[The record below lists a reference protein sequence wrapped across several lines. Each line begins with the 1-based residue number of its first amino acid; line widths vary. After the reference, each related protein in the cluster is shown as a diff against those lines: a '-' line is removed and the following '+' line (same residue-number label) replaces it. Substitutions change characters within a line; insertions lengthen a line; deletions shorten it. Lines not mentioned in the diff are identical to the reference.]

1 MTWAAVGTAAA
12 IGAGIGGVSAAIQG
26 EDILTGALMGGATG
40 ALTGGAGSALS
51 GAGASAGSTLTTEA
65 ASQLAPELVNTAA
78 INAVP
83 LDTVVQ
89 QVTPELL
96 NQATPELLSQVVPAG
111 IEQITPEMI
120 NAVNQ
125 GSVDAIAAQGTGM
138 QSAGINNIG
147 YTSSAAAPP
156 PPSGIGI
163 NAGVNPSAPGPFDT
177 GVKPMIQGG
186 NPAYPSTM
194 GQLQPS
200 VTAPIAPSGP
210 VTPTPPSNGF
220 MQGFTQFAKDNPF
233 LTGAG
238 IYTLASTTG
247 MLNQNGQQQPEEE
260 EENYTGPRLSA
271 NFQGGPYS
279 QPNVYKPRYAEGG
292 ILQAYQ
298 SGGPVE
304 RMSMMN
310 TAMNP
315 QGGLYPQGMI
325 DKTQYAT
332 PTQRPVS
339 AELMM
344 DAPAYERSNPMLM
357 ASGGQV
363 KGYAAGGMPDF
374 DLQNHMAPQAIPT
387 GNFNSN
393 RVKVLPDLG
402 PGHKWNIESYQ
413 GTREE
418 EQAAMAANQA
428 AGIKTT
434 GGLSSMPNQPTGQ
447 SMFPGAASMQ
457 GGFGQGAQGY
467 PSFAGGSGGG
477 GGGGPFPLE
486 GQYGIIK
493 MAAGGIASVPRYYRG
508 DLATSSGRRGD
519 VYGAT
524 QRFLDMY
531 DPQSRYTPPKGAD
544 NPDVGIFRD
553 TSAATRNK
561 SAFDAAMTRQAA
573 LEEQSDIDTGANLP
587 RASRSMGQLNL
598 KPQGKK
604 AQKREEYEYAASG
617 GIMGANLGGYAAG
630 GNPRLLKGPG
640 DGMSD
645 NIPAV
650 IGRRQPARLAD
661 GEFVVPADVVS
672 HLGNGSTDAGAKKL
686 HSMMDNVRKART
698 GKKKQAPAVKANRFI
713 PK

>member
-1 MTWAAVGTAAA
+1 MTWVAVGTAAA
-12 IGAGIGGVSAAIQG
+12 VGAGVGAGSQLIQG
-26 EDILTGALMGGATG
+26 KGVDEALKGALIGGATG
-40 ALTGGAGSALS
+40 ALTGGAGAALGGTA
-51 GAGASAGSTLTTEA
+51 GAGGSLTTEA
-65 ASQLAPELVNTAA
+65 ASQLAPELAQTAA

-83 LDTVVQ
+83 VDTVVQ
-89 QVTPELL
+89 Q
-96 NQATPELLSQVVPAG
+96 AAPELLSQAAPEIVSQVAPAG

-125 GSVDAIAAQGTGM
+125 GSADAIAAQGTGV

-147 YTSSAAAPP
+147 YTPSAAQPAPVP
-156 PPSGIGI
+156 TPEAASNFGIK
-163 NAGVNPSAPGPFDT
+163 GVGPNPSAPGPFDT

-210 VTPTPPSNGF
+210 VTPPPASNGF
-220 MQGFTQFAKDNPF
+220 MEGFSQFAKDHPF
-233 LTGAG
+233 YTGAG
-238 IYTLASTTG
+238 IYAVASTTG
-247 MLNQNGQQQPEEE
+247 MLDQNGQQQPQEK
-260 EENYTGPRLSA
+260 ENYGGPRLSA
-271 NFQGGPYS
+271 DFRGGPYS
-279 QPNVYKPRYAEGG
+279 EPNVYEERKYNYASGG
-292 ILQAYQ
+292 ITEAYQ

-339 AELMM
+339 AELMSET
-344 DAPAYERSNPMLM
+344 PAYERSSPML
-357 ASGGQV
+357 
-363 KGYAAGGMPDF
+363 
-374 DLQNHMAPQAIPT
+374 
-387 GNFNSN
+387 
-393 RVKVLPDLG
+393 
-402 PGHKWNIESYQ
+402 
-413 GTREE
+413 
-418 EQAAMAANQA
+418 
-428 AGIKTT
+428 
-434 GGLSSMPNQPTGQ
+434 
-447 SMFPGAASMQ
+447 
-457 GGFGQGAQGY
+457 
-467 PSFAGGSGGG
+467 
-477 GGGGPFPLE
+477 
-486 GQYGIIK
+486 
-493 MAAGGIASVPRYYRG
+493 MAAGGIASIPRYYRG
-508 DLATSSGRRGD
+508 ELATSSGRRGD
-519 VYGAT
+519 VYSAT

-531 DPQSRYTPPKGAD
+531 DPQSKYTPPPGAS

-645 NIPAV
+645 NIPAI

-698 GKKKQAPAVKANRFI
+698 GKKKQAPAVKTSRFI

>member
-1 MTWAAVGTAAA
+1 MTWVAVGTAAA
-12 IGAGIGGVSAAIQG
+12 VGAGVGGVSAAIQG
-26 EDILTGALMGGATG
+26 NDVLTGALLGGATG
-40 ALTGGAGSALS
+40 ALTGGAGTLAS
-51 GAGASAGSTLTTEA
+51 SAGTSAGTQLTTEA
-65 ASQLAPELVNTAA
+65 ASQLAPELINTAA

-89 QVTPELL
+89 Q
-96 NQATPELLSQVVPAG
+96 AAPELLSQAAPELLSQAATNVVPAG

-125 GSVDAIAAQGTGM
+125 GSADAIAAQGTGM

-147 YTSSAAAPP
+147 FTPSAAPP
-156 PPSGIGI
+156 PPVPTGTENLGIGL
-163 NAGVNPSAPGPFDT
+163 
-177 GVKPMIQGG
+177 K
-186 NPAYPSTM
+186 
-194 GQLQPS
+194 
-200 VTAPIAPSGP
+200 
-210 VTPTPPSNGF
+210 PTPPNIGTQTINPGAISAPSQPFGISSGTAPGAGISGGPVGTGVSPSLSNLTPPPTSNGF

-238 IYTLASTTG
+238 IYTVASTTG

-260 EENYTGPRLSA
+260 ENYTGPRLSA
-271 NFQGGPYS
+271 DFKGGPYS
-279 QPNVYKPRYAEGG
+279 GPNVYEEKRYNYASGG
-292 ILQAYQ
+292 ITEAYQ

-304 RMSMMN
+304 RMSQMN

-315 QGGLYPQGMI
+315 QGGLYPMGMM

-339 AELMM
+339 AEMVSEM
-344 DAPAYERSNPMLM
+344 PAYERSSPMLM
-357 ASGGQV
+357 ASGG
-363 KGYAAGGMPDF
+363 
-374 DLQNHMAPQAIPT
+374 IT
-387 GNFNSN
+387 
-393 RVKVLPDLG
+393 
-402 PGHKWNIESYQ
+402 
-413 GTREE
+413 
-418 EQAAMAANQA
+418 
-428 AGIKTT
+428 
-434 GGLSSMPNQPTGQ
+434 
-447 SMFPGAASMQ
+447 
-457 GGFGQGAQGY
+457 
-467 PSFAGGSGGG
+467 
-477 GGGGPFPLE
+477 
-486 GQYGIIK
+486 
-493 MAAGGIASVPRYYRG
+493 SVPRYYRG

-519 VYGAT
+519 VYSAT

-531 DPQSRYTPPKGAD
+531 DPQSKYTPPKDKG
-544 NPDVGIFRD
+544 DVGIFRD
-553 TSAATRNK
+553 TSAATKNK
-561 SAFDAAMTRQAA
+561 SAFDAAMTRQTA
-573 LEEQSDIDTGANLP
+573 LEKQSNVNTRAKLP
-587 RASRSMGQLNL
+587 RASRSAGQLNM
-598 KPQGKK
+598 KPQGSK
-604 AQKREEYEYAASG
+604 AEKDDEYEYAASG

-672 HLGNGSTDAGAKKL
+672 HLGNGSTEAGAKKL

>member
-12 IGAGIGGVSAAIQG
+12 VGAGIGGVSAAIQG
-26 EDILTGALMGGATG
+26 NDILTGALMGGATG
-40 ALTGGAGSALS
+40 ALTGGAGSLAS
-51 GAGASAGSTLTTEA
+51 SAGTSAATGLTTEA
-65 ASQLAPELVNTAA
+65 ASQLAPELLNTAA
-78 INAVP
+78 VNAVP

-89 QVTPELL
+89 QAV
-96 NQATPELLSQVVPAG
+96 PELLSQTAANVVPAG

-125 GSVDAIAAQGTGM
+125 GSADAIAAQGTGV

-147 YTSSAAAPP
+147 YTPSAASPA
-156 PPSGIGI
+156 PSGIGL
-163 NAGVNPSAPGPFDT
+163 NAGPNPSAVSPFDT

-200 VTAPIAPSGP
+200 VAGPIAPAGP
-210 VTPTPPSNGF
+210 TASTPASNGF

-238 IYTLASTTG
+238 IYTVASTTG
-247 MLNQNGQQQPEEE
+247 MLNQNYGQEQPEEE
-260 EENYTGPRLSA
+260 EETYTGPRLSS

-279 QPNVYKPRYAEGG
+279 PPNVYKPRYAEGG

-298 SGGPVE
+298 AGGPVE
-304 RMSMMN
+304 RMSQMN
-310 TAMNP
+310 TAINP

-325 DKTQYAT
+325 DKTQYAL
-332 PTQRPVS
+332 PTQRPTSMEVV
-339 AELMM
+339 
-344 DAPAYERSNPMLM
+344 DA
-357 ASGGQV
+357 
-363 KGYAAGGMPDF
+363 
-374 DLQNHMAPQAIPT
+374 
-387 GNFNSN
+387 
-393 RVKVLPDLG
+393 
-402 PGHKWNIESYQ
+402 
-413 GTREE
+413 
-418 EQAAMAANQA
+418 
-428 AGIKTT
+428 
-434 GGLSSMPNQPTGQ
+434 
-447 SMFPGAASMQ
+447 
-457 GGFGQGAQGY
+457 GAQRT
-467 PSFAGGSGGG
+467 FA
-477 GGGGPFPLE
+477 E
-486 GQYGIIK
+486 
-493 MAAGGIASVPRYYRG
+493 GGIASIPRYYRG
-508 DLATSSGRRGD
+508 DLATSRRGD
-519 VYGAT
+519 AYSAT

-531 DPQSRYTPPKGAD
+531 DPQSKYTPPKGAD

-573 LEEQSDIDTGANLP
+573 LEKQSNVDTDAKLP
-587 RASRSMGQLNL
+587 RASRSAGQLNM
-598 KPQGKK
+598 K
-604 AQKREEYEYAASG
+604 AQGSKTEKDDEYEYAMG
-617 GIMGANLGGYAAG
+617 GITQANLGGYAAG

-645 NIPAV
+645 NIPAI

-686 HSMMDNVRKART
+686 HGMMDNVRKART
-698 GKKKQAPAVKANRFI
+698 GKKKQAPAVKTSRFI

>member
-1 MTWAAVGTAAA
+1 MTWVAVGTSAA
-12 IGAGIGGVSAAIQG
+12 IGAGIGGTAAAIQG
-26 EDILTGALMGGATG
+26 DDILTGALIGGATG
-40 ALTGGAGSALS
+40 AVTGGMG
-51 GAGASAGSTLTTEA
+51 GGGTE
-65 ASQLAPELVNTAA
+65 QLAPELLGDAGMEIAKSAA
-78 INAVP
+78 
-83 LDTVVQ
+83 
-89 QVTPELL
+89 PEIVS
-96 NQATPELLSQVVPAG
+96 QAAPELLSQAAPEILEQAATNIVPAG

-120 NAVNQ
+120 NAINQ
-125 GSVDAIAAQGTGM
+125 GSADAIAAQGTGV

-147 YTSSAAAPP
+147 YT
-156 PPSGIGI
+156 PSV
-163 NAGVNPSAPGPFDT
+163 APSAPVPT
-177 GVKPMIQGG
+177 
-186 NPAYPSTM
+186 PAP
-194 GQLQPS
+194 GINS
-200 VTAPIAPSGP
+200 VTPPAPSPFVQSNTGLNVLP
-210 VTPTPPSNGF
+210 GEAGTAPAKNGF
-220 MQGFTQFAKDNPF
+220 MEGFSQFAKDHPF
-233 LTGAG
+233 YTGAG
-238 IYTLASTTG
+238 IYALASTTG
-247 MLNQNGQQQPEEE
+247 MLDQNGQQQPEE

-304 RMSMMN
+304 RMSQMN

-344 DAPAYERSNPMLM
+344 DAPAYERSSPML
-357 ASGGQV
+357 
-363 KGYAAGGMPDF
+363 
-374 DLQNHMAPQAIPT
+374 
-387 GNFNSN
+387 
-393 RVKVLPDLG
+393 
-402 PGHKWNIESYQ
+402 
-413 GTREE
+413 
-418 EQAAMAANQA
+418 
-428 AGIKTT
+428 
-434 GGLSSMPNQPTGQ
+434 
-447 SMFPGAASMQ
+447 
-457 GGFGQGAQGY
+457 
-467 PSFAGGSGGG
+467 
-477 GGGGPFPLE
+477 
-486 GQYGIIK
+486 

-519 VYGAT
+519 VYSAT

-531 DPQSRYTPPKGAD
+531 DPQSKYTPPKGAD

-561 SAFDAAMTRQAA
+561 SALDAAMTRQAA
-573 LEEQSDIDTGANLP
+573 LEKQNYIDTGAKLP
-587 RASRSMGQLNL
+587 RASRSAGQLNM
-598 KPQGKK
+598 K
-604 AQKREEYEYAASG
+604 AQGSKTEKDDEYEYAGG
-617 GIMGANLGGYAAG
+617 GITQASLGGYAAG

-645 NIPAV
+645 NIPAI

-686 HSMMDNVRKART
+686 HGMMDNVRKART

>member
-1 MTWAAVGTAAA
+1 
-12 IGAGIGGVSAAIQG
+12 
-26 EDILTGALMGGATG
+26 
-40 ALTGGAGSALS
+40 
-51 GAGASAGSTLTTEA
+51 
-65 ASQLAPELVNTAA
+65 
-78 INAVP
+78 
-83 LDTVVQ
+83 
-89 QVTPELL
+89 
-96 NQATPELLSQVVPAG
+96 
-111 IEQITPEMI
+111 
-120 NAVNQ
+120 
-125 GSVDAIAAQGTGM
+125 
-138 QSAGINNIG
+138 
-147 YTSSAAAPP
+147 
-156 PPSGIGI
+156 
-163 NAGVNPSAPGPFDT
+163 
-177 GVKPMIQGG
+177 
-186 NPAYPSTM
+186 M

-200 VTAPIAPSGP
+200 VSAPITPPAP
-210 VTPTPPSNGF
+210 VTPPPASNGF
-220 MQGFTQFAKDNPF
+220 MQGFSQFAKDNPF

-279 QPNVYKPRYAEGG
+279 EPNIYKPRYAEGG

-304 RMSMMN
+304 RMSQMN

-339 AELMM
+339 AELM
-344 DAPAYERSNPMLM
+344 AETPAYERSNPMLM
-357 ASGGQV
+357 ASGG
-363 KGYAAGGMPDF
+363 
-374 DLQNHMAPQAIPT
+374 
-387 GNFNSN
+387 
-393 RVKVLPDLG
+393 
-402 PGHKWNIESYQ
+402 
-413 GTREE
+413 
-418 EQAAMAANQA
+418 
-428 AGIKTT
+428 
-434 GGLSSMPNQPTGQ
+434 
-447 SMFPGAASMQ
+447 
-457 GGFGQGAQGY
+457 
-467 PSFAGGSGGG
+467 
-477 GGGGPFPLE
+477 
-486 GQYGIIK
+486 
-493 MAAGGIASVPRYYRG
+493 IASVPRYYRG
-508 DLATSSGRRGD
+508 KLATSSGGRGD

-531 DPQSRYTPPKGAD
+531 DPQSRYQAPTEKGD
-544 NPDVGIFRD
+544 PGIFRD
-553 TSAATRNK
+553 TSASTRNK
-561 SAFDAAMTRQAA
+561 SAFDAAMTRQTA
-573 LEEQSDIDTGANLP
+573 LEKQNYVDTGAKLP
-587 RASRSMGQLNL
+587 RASRSAGQLNM

-604 AQKREEYEYAASG
+604 AEKDDEYEYAASG

-672 HLGNGSTDAGAKKL
+672 HLGNGSTEAGAKKL
-686 HSMMDNVRKART
+686 HGMMDNVRKART